1 MTRALI
7 ALAVSGALLSS
18 MTPAVAQP
26 QNPDDAAI
34 AQAEEN
40 VSAGDG
46 EVARLAG
53 SLSSTDAEINRVE
66 LEMGALRE
74 EVNKSLVDLHDAQA
88 IAEQARQ
95 DALAAKKDLDDS
107 QAQIEA
113 AQERLDEIS
122 RAAYRQNG
130 TSKGLSGISGNGNS
144 EDALDRQT
152 YLRTSAEKQQAA
164 VEELDRLRTENANK
178 ESVLRQAR
186 IVAEQ
191 REAEAVEKQVQT
203 EAAIAANS
211 EQLNV
216 LTNNRTTLVAQRDE
230 AERNLAIARAQA
242 DNLQGQRA
250 EYEEFQQ
257 AEQARIQAEA
267 EAQAAAEEKRRADEA
282 AAQAAAEAQE
292 AAQQAQ
298 AAEEAQAAQAAEA
311 AQAQATQA
319 AETQAAET
327 QAAET
332 QAAETQAA
340 ETQAAETQAAETQ
353 AAETQAAETQAAE
366 TQAAETQAAETQ
378 AAETQAA
385 ETQAAQAAQA
395 QAEANDRAAAQ
406 QRAAEAQ
413 AAAEQAQREADAQAA
428 NDAQAQVL
436 REQALTAASIAAAA
450 LIAASQSSHAT
461 TQNPYPTD
469 EDADPTD
476 IADIQGPTQPGA
488 GESGDSQND
497 SSDNDSTGNDST
509 GSDSSDS
516 DSSGNDSSEVISGD
530 RSAQI
535 ETVIARAM
543 SQLGVQYAWGGG
555 NANGPTLGIR
565 DGGVADSYGDYN
577 KVGFDCS
584 GLTLYAF
591 AGVGISLPHYTGY
604 QYQHGTKVSP
614 SEMQRGDLIF
624 YGPGASQHVAI
635 YLGDGQ
641 MIEAPNSGSVVKISP
656 VRWSGMTESVV
667 RLI

>member
-1 MTRALI
+1 MANLDSVRPGVRAALRRTHTQAKGVALTRALI

-216 LTNNRTTLVAQRDE
+216 LTNNRSTLVAQRDE

-298 AAEEAQAAQAAEA
+298 AAEEAQAAQAA
-311 AQAQATQA
+311 QA
-319 AETQAAET
+319 
-327 QAAET
+327 
-332 QAAETQAA
+332 
-340 ETQAAETQAAETQ
+340 
-353 AAETQAAETQAAE
+353 
-366 TQAAETQAAETQ
+366 
-378 AAETQAA
+378 
-385 ETQAAQAAQA
+385 QAAQAA

-428 NDAQAQVL
+428 NDAQAQAL

-476 IADIQGPTQPGA
+476 IADIQGPTQPGT
-488 GESGDSQND
+488 GESGDSQNN
-497 SSDNDSTGNDST
+497 SSDNDST

>member
-1 MTRALI
+1 MANLDSVRPGVRAALRRTHTQVKGVALTRALI

-311 AQAQATQA
+311 AQAQAQATQA
-319 AETQAAET
+319 AETQA
-327 QAAET
+327 QA
-332 QAAETQAA
+332 
-340 ETQAAETQAAETQ
+340 
-353 AAETQAAETQAAE
+353 
-366 TQAAETQAAETQ
+366 
-378 AAETQAA
+378 TQAA
-385 ETQAAQAAQA
+385 ETQAAQAAQAQAAQAA

-428 NDAQAQVL
+428 NDAQAQAL

-476 IADIQGPTQPGA
+476 IADIQGPTQPGT

>member
-1 MTRALI
+1 M
-7 ALAVSGALLSS
+7 
-18 MTPAVAQP
+18 
-26 QNPDDAAI
+26 
-34 AQAEEN
+34 
-40 VSAGDG
+40 
-46 EVARLAG
+46 
-53 SLSSTDAEINRVE
+53 
-66 LEMGALRE
+66 
-74 EVNKSLVDLHDAQA
+74 
-88 IAEQARQ
+88 
-95 DALAAKKDLDDS
+95 
-107 QAQIEA
+107 
-113 AQERLDEIS
+113 
-122 RAAYRQNG
+122 
-130 TSKGLSGISGNGNS
+130 
-144 EDALDRQT
+144 
-152 YLRTSAEKQQAA
+152 
-164 VEELDRLRTENANK
+164 
-178 ESVLRQAR
+178 RQAR

-298 AAEEAQAAQAAEA
+298 AAEEAQAAQAA
-311 AQAQATQA
+311 QA
-319 AETQAAET
+319 
-327 QAAET
+327 
-332 QAAETQAA
+332 
-340 ETQAAETQAAETQ
+340 
-353 AAETQAAETQAAE
+353 
-366 TQAAETQAAETQ
+366 
-378 AAETQAA
+378 
-385 ETQAAQAAQA
+385 QAAQAA

-428 NDAQAQVL
+428 NDAQAQAL

-476 IADIQGPTQPGA
+476 IADIQGPTQPGT
-488 GESGDSQND
+488 GESGDSQNN
-497 SSDNDSTGNDST
+497 SSDNDST

>member
-1 MTRALI
+1 MANLDSVRPGVRAALRRTHTQVKGVALTRALI

-311 AQAQATQA
+311 AQAQAQA
-319 AETQAAET
+319 
-327 QAAET
+327 
-332 QAAETQAA
+332 
-340 ETQAAETQAAETQ
+340 
-353 AAETQAAETQAAE
+353 
-366 TQAAETQAAETQ
+366 
-378 AAETQAA
+378 TQAA
-385 ETQAAQAAQA
+385 ETQAAQAAQAQAAQAA

-428 NDAQAQVL
+428 NDAQAQAL

-476 IADIQGPTQPGA
+476 IADIQGPTQPGT

>member
-311 AQAQATQA
+311 AQAQAQA
-319 AETQAAET
+319 
-327 QAAET
+327 
-332 QAAETQAA
+332 
-340 ETQAAETQAAETQ
+340 
-353 AAETQAAETQAAE
+353 
-366 TQAAETQAAETQ
+366 
-378 AAETQAA
+378 TQAA
-385 ETQAAQAAQA
+385 ETQAAQAAQAQAAQAA

-428 NDAQAQVL
+428 NDAQAQAL

-476 IADIQGPTQPGA
+476 IADIQGPTQPGT
-488 GESGDSQND
+488 GESGDSQNN

>member
-1 MTRALI
+1 MANLDSVRPGVRAALRRTHTQVKGVALTRALI

-298 AAEEAQAAQAAEA
+298 AAEEAQAAQAAETAQA
-311 AQAQATQA
+311 AQAQA
-319 AETQAAET
+319 
-327 QAAET
+327 
-332 QAAETQAA
+332 
-340 ETQAAETQAAETQ
+340 
-353 AAETQAAETQAAE
+353 
-366 TQAAETQAAETQ
+366 
-378 AAETQAA
+378 
-385 ETQAAQAAQA
+385 AQAA

-428 NDAQAQVL
+428 NDAQAQAL

-476 IADIQGPTQPGA
+476 IADIQGPTQPGT
-488 GESGDSQND
+488 GESGDSQSN

>member
-1 MTRALI
+1 MANLDSVRPGVRAALRRTHTQVKGVALTRALI

-319 AETQAAET
+319 AETQAA
-327 QAAET
+327 QAA
-332 QAAETQAA
+332 
-340 ETQAAETQAAETQ
+340 
-353 AAETQAAETQAAE
+353 
-366 TQAAETQAAETQ
+366 
-378 AAETQAA
+378 QAA

-395 QAEANDRAAAQ
+395 QAAQAAQAEANDRDAAQ

-428 NDAQAQVL
+428 NDAQAQAL

-476 IADIQGPTQPGA
+476 IADIQGPTQPGT

>member
-1 MTRALI
+1 MANLDSVRPGVRAALRRTHTQVKGVTLTRALI

-216 LTNNRTTLVAQRDE
+216 LTNNRSTLVAQRDG

-298 AAEEAQAAQAAEA
+298 AAEEAQAAQAAET
-311 AQAQATQA
+311 AQVQA
-319 AETQAAET
+319 A
-327 QAAET
+327 
-332 QAAETQAA
+332 
-340 ETQAAETQAAETQ
+340 
-353 AAETQAAETQAAE
+353 
-366 TQAAETQAAETQ
+366 
-378 AAETQAA
+378 QAA

-428 NDAQAQVL
+428 NDAQAQAL

-476 IADIQGPTQPGA
+476 IADIQGPTQPGT
-488 GESGDSQND
+488 GESGDSQSN

>member
-1 MTRALI
+1 MANLDSVRPGVRAALRRTHTQVKGVALTRALI

-319 AETQAAET
+319 AETQAA
-327 QAAET
+327 
-332 QAAETQAA
+332 
-340 ETQAAETQAAETQ
+340 
-353 AAETQAAETQAAE
+353 
-366 TQAAETQAAETQ
+366 
-378 AAETQAA
+378 
-385 ETQAAQAAQA
+385 QAAQAQAAQAA

-428 NDAQAQVL
+428 NDAQAQAL

-476 IADIQGPTQPGA
+476 IADIQGPTQPGT

>member
-1 MTRALI
+1 MANLDSVRPGVRAALRRTHTQVKGVALTRALI

-107 QAQIEA
+107 QEQIEA

-319 AETQAAET
+319 AETQAA
-327 QAAET
+327 
-332 QAAETQAA
+332 
-340 ETQAAETQAAETQ
+340 
-353 AAETQAAETQAAE
+353 
-366 TQAAETQAAETQ
+366 
-378 AAETQAA
+378 
-385 ETQAAQAAQA
+385 QAAQAQAAQAA

-428 NDAQAQVL
+428 NDAQAQAL

-450 LIAASQSSHAT
+450 LIAASQSRHAT

-476 IADIQGPTQPGA
+476 IADIQGPTQPGT
-488 GESGDSQND
+488 GESGDSQSN

>member
-1 MTRALI
+1 MANLDSVRPGVRAALRRTHTQVKGVALTRALI

-216 LTNNRTTLVAQRDE
+216 LTNNRSTLVAQRDE

-282 AAQAAAEAQE
+282 AEQAAAEAQE

-298 AAEEAQAAQAAEA
+298 AAEEAQAAQAAETAQAQA
-311 AQAQATQA
+311 AQAQA
-319 AETQAAET
+319 
-327 QAAET
+327 
-332 QAAETQAA
+332 
-340 ETQAAETQAAETQ
+340 
-353 AAETQAAETQAAE
+353 
-366 TQAAETQAAETQ
+366 
-378 AAETQAA
+378 
-385 ETQAAQAAQA
+385 AQAV

-428 NDAQAQVL
+428 NDAQAQAL

-476 IADIQGPTQPGA
+476 IADIQGPTQPGT
-488 GESGDSQND
+488 GESGDSQNN
-497 SSDNDSTGNDST
+497 SSDNDST
-509 GSDSSDS
+509 SS
-516 DSSGNDSSEVISGD
+516 DSSEVISGD

-604 QYQHGTKVSP
+604 QYQHGTKVAP

>member
-1 MTRALI
+1 MANLDSVRPGVRAALRRTHTQVKGVALTRALI

-216 LTNNRTTLVAQRDE
+216 LTNNRSTLVAQRDE

-298 AAEEAQAAQAAEA
+298 AAEEAQAAQAAETAQAQA
-311 AQAQATQA
+311 AQAQA
-319 AETQAAET
+319 
-327 QAAET
+327 
-332 QAAETQAA
+332 
-340 ETQAAETQAAETQ
+340 
-353 AAETQAAETQAAE
+353 
-366 TQAAETQAAETQ
+366 
-378 AAETQAA
+378 
-385 ETQAAQAAQA
+385 AQAV

-428 NDAQAQVL
+428 NDAQAQAL

-476 IADIQGPTQPGA
+476 IADIQGPTQPGT
-488 GESGDSQND
+488 GESGDSQNN
-497 SSDNDSTGNDST
+497 SSDNDST
-509 GSDSSDS
+509 SS
-516 DSSGNDSSEVISGD
+516 DSSEVISGD

-604 QYQHGTKVSP
+604 QYQHGTKVAP

>member
-1 MTRALI
+1 MANLDSVRPGVRAALRRTHTQAKGVGLTRALI

-107 QAQIEA
+107 QEQIEA

-216 LTNNRTTLVAQRDE
+216 LTNNRSTLVAQRDE

-319 AETQAAET
+319 AETQAA
-327 QAAET
+327 
-332 QAAETQAA
+332 
-340 ETQAAETQAAETQ
+340 
-353 AAETQAAETQAAE
+353 
-366 TQAAETQAAETQ
+366 
-378 AAETQAA
+378 
-385 ETQAAQAAQA
+385 QAAQAQAAQAA

-428 NDAQAQVL
+428 NDAQAQAL

-476 IADIQGPTQPGA
+476 IADIQGPTQPGT
-488 GESGDSQND
+488 GESGDSQSN

>member
-1 MTRALI
+1 MANLDSVRPGVRAALRRTHTQVKGVALTRALI

-340 ETQAAETQAAETQ
+340 
-353 AAETQAAETQAAE
+353 
-366 TQAAETQAAETQ
+366 
-378 AAETQAA
+378 
-385 ETQAAQAAQA
+385 QAAQA

-476 IADIQGPTQPGA
+476 IADIQGPTQPGT

>member
-1 MTRALI
+1 MANLDSVRPGVRAALRRTHTQVKGVTLTRALI

-216 LTNNRTTLVAQRDE
+216 LTNNRSTLVAQRDG

-298 AAEEAQAAQAAEA
+298 AAEEAQAAQAAET
-311 AQAQATQA
+311 AQAQAA
-319 AETQAAET
+319 
-327 QAAET
+327 
-332 QAAETQAA
+332 
-340 ETQAAETQAAETQ
+340 
-353 AAETQAAETQAAE
+353 
-366 TQAAETQAAETQ
+366 
-378 AAETQAA
+378 QAA

-428 NDAQAQVL
+428 NDAQAQAL

-476 IADIQGPTQPGA
+476 IADIQGPTQPGT
-488 GESGDSQND
+488 GESGDSQSN

>member
-1 MTRALI
+1 MANLDSVRPGVRAALRRTHTQAKGVALTRALI

-292 AAQQAQ
+292 AAQHAQ
-298 AAEEAQAAQAAEA
+298 AAEEAQAAQAA
-311 AQAQATQA
+311 QA
-319 AETQAAET
+319 
-327 QAAET
+327 
-332 QAAETQAA
+332 
-340 ETQAAETQAAETQ
+340 
-353 AAETQAAETQAAE
+353 
-366 TQAAETQAAETQ
+366 
-378 AAETQAA
+378 
-385 ETQAAQAAQA
+385 QAAQAA

-476 IADIQGPTQPGA
+476 IADIQGPTQPGT
-488 GESGDSQND
+488 GESGDSQNN

-555 NANGPTLGIR
+555 DANGPTLGIR

>member
-1 MTRALI
+1 MANLDSVRPGVRAALRRTHTQVKGVALTRALI

-319 AETQAAET
+319 AETQAA
-327 QAAET
+327 
-332 QAAETQAA
+332 
-340 ETQAAETQAAETQ
+340 
-353 AAETQAAETQAAE
+353 
-366 TQAAETQAAETQ
+366 
-378 AAETQAA
+378 
-385 ETQAAQAAQA
+385 QAAQAQAAQAA

-428 NDAQAQVL
+428 NDAQAQAL

-450 LIAASQSSHAT
+450 LIAASQSRHAT

-476 IADIQGPTQPGA
+476 IADIQGPTQPGT
-488 GESGDSQND
+488 GESGDSQNN

>member
-1 MTRALI
+1 MANLDSVRPGVRAALRRTHTQVKGVALTRALI

-216 LTNNRTTLVAQRDE
+216 LTNNRSTLVAQRDG

-311 AQAQATQA
+311 AQAQAQA
-319 AETQAAET
+319 
-327 QAAET
+327 
-332 QAAETQAA
+332 
-340 ETQAAETQAAETQ
+340 
-353 AAETQAAETQAAE
+353 
-366 TQAAETQAAETQ
+366 
-378 AAETQAA
+378 TQAA
-385 ETQAAQAAQA
+385 ETQAAQAAQAQAAQAA

-428 NDAQAQVL
+428 NDAQAQAL

-476 IADIQGPTQPGA
+476 IADIQGPTQPGT
-488 GESGDSQND
+488 GESGDSQSN

-641 MIEAPNSGSVVKISP
+641 MIEAPNSGSIVKISP

>member
-1 MTRALI
+1 MANLDSVRPGVRAALRRTHTQAKGVALTRALI

-26 QNPDDAAI
+26 HNPDDAAI

-319 AETQAAET
+319 AETQAA
-327 QAAET
+327 QAAL
-332 QAAETQAA
+332 
-340 ETQAAETQAAETQ
+340 
-353 AAETQAAETQAAE
+353 
-366 TQAAETQAAETQ
+366 
-378 AAETQAA
+378 
-385 ETQAAQAAQA
+385 A

-428 NDAQAQVL
+428 NDAQAQAL

-476 IADIQGPTQPGA
+476 IADIQGPTQPGT
-488 GESGDSQND
+488 GESGDSQNN
-497 SSDNDSTGNDST
+497 SSDNDST

>member
-1 MTRALI
+1 MANLDSVRPGVRAALRRTHTQVKGVTLTRALI

-95 DALAAKKDLDDS
+95 DALAAKKDFDDS

-216 LTNNRTTLVAQRDE
+216 LTNNRSTLVAQRDG

-298 AAEEAQAAQAAEA
+298 AAEEAQAAQAAET
-311 AQAQATQA
+311 AQAQAA
-319 AETQAAET
+319 
-327 QAAET
+327 
-332 QAAETQAA
+332 
-340 ETQAAETQAAETQ
+340 
-353 AAETQAAETQAAE
+353 
-366 TQAAETQAAETQ
+366 
-378 AAETQAA
+378 QAA

-428 NDAQAQVL
+428 NDAQAQAL

-476 IADIQGPTQPGA
+476 IADIQGPTQPGT
-488 GESGDSQND
+488 GESGDSQSN

>member
-1 MTRALI
+1 MANLDSVRPGVRAALRRTHTQVKGVALTRALI

-298 AAEEAQAAQAAEA
+298 AAEEAQAAQAA
-311 AQAQATQA
+311 QA
-319 AETQAAET
+319 
-327 QAAET
+327 
-332 QAAETQAA
+332 
-340 ETQAAETQAAETQ
+340 
-353 AAETQAAETQAAE
+353 
-366 TQAAETQAAETQ
+366 
-378 AAETQAA
+378 
-385 ETQAAQAAQA
+385 QAAQAAQE
-395 QAEANDRAAAQ
+395 EANDRAAAQ

-428 NDAQAQVL
+428 NDAQAQAL

-476 IADIQGPTQPGA
+476 IADIQGPTQPGT
-488 GESGDSQND
+488 GESGDSQNN

>member
-1 MTRALI
+1 MI

-216 LTNNRTTLVAQRDE
+216 LTNNRSTLVAQRDG

-298 AAEEAQAAQAAEA
+298 AAEEAQAAQAAET
-311 AQAQATQA
+311 AQAQAA
-319 AETQAAET
+319 
-327 QAAET
+327 
-332 QAAETQAA
+332 
-340 ETQAAETQAAETQ
+340 
-353 AAETQAAETQAAE
+353 
-366 TQAAETQAAETQ
+366 
-378 AAETQAA
+378 QAA

-428 NDAQAQVL
+428 NDAQAQAL

-476 IADIQGPTQPGA
+476 IADIQGPTQPGT
-488 GESGDSQND
+488 GESGDSQSN

>member
-1 MTRALI
+1 MANLDSVRPGVRAALRRTHTQVKGVALTRALI

-298 AAEEAQAAQAAEA
+298 AAEEAQAVQAAEA

-327 QAAET
+327 QAA
-332 QAAETQAA
+332 
-340 ETQAAETQAAETQ
+340 
-353 AAETQAAETQAAE
+353 
-366 TQAAETQAAETQ
+366 
-378 AAETQAA
+378 
-385 ETQAAQAAQA
+385 QAAQAQAAQAA

-428 NDAQAQVL
+428 NDAQAQAL

-476 IADIQGPTQPGA
+476 IADIQGPTQPGT

>member
-1 MTRALI
+1 MANLDSVRPGVRAALRRTHTQVKGVALTRALI

-353 AAETQAAETQAAE
+353 AA
-366 TQAAETQAAETQ
+366 
-378 AAETQAA
+378 
-385 ETQAAQAAQA
+385 QAAQA

>member
-216 LTNNRTTLVAQRDE
+216 LTNNRSTLVAQRDG

-298 AAEEAQAAQAAEA
+298 AAEEAQAAQAAET
-311 AQAQATQA
+311 AQAQAA
-319 AETQAAET
+319 
-327 QAAET
+327 
-332 QAAETQAA
+332 
-340 ETQAAETQAAETQ
+340 
-353 AAETQAAETQAAE
+353 
-366 TQAAETQAAETQ
+366 
-378 AAETQAA
+378 QAA

-428 NDAQAQVL
+428 NDAQAQAL

-476 IADIQGPTQPGA
+476 IADIQGPTQPGT
-488 GESGDSQND
+488 GESGDSQSN

>member
-1 MTRALI
+1 MANLDSVRPGVRAALRRTHAQTKGVSLTRALI

-95 DALAAKKDLDDS
+95 DALAAKQDLDDS

-113 AQERLDEIS
+113 AQERLNELS

-282 AAQAAAEAQE
+282 AAQAATEAQE
-292 AAQQAQ
+292 AAQQ
-298 AAEEAQAAQAAEA
+298 AQAAEA

-319 AETQAAET
+319 AQAE
-327 QAAET
+327 
-332 QAAETQAA
+332 
-340 ETQAAETQAAETQ
+340 
-353 AAETQAAETQAAE
+353 
-366 TQAAETQAAETQ
+366 
-378 AAETQAA
+378 
-385 ETQAAQAAQA
+385 AAQAEAVQAEAAQAA
-395 QAEANDRAAAQ
+395 QAEANDRDAAQ

-428 NDAQAQVL
+428 NDAQAQAL

-476 IADIQGPTQPGA
+476 IADIQGPTQPGTD
-488 GESGDSQND
+488 GSGGSQNN
-497 SSDNDSTGNDST
+497 SSDNDST
-509 GSDSSDS
+509 GSDSS
-516 DSSGNDSSEVISGD
+516 EIISGD
-530 RSAQI
+530 RSSQI

-555 NANGPTLGIR
+555 DANGPTLGIR

>member
-1 MTRALI
+1 MANLDSVRPGVRAALRRTHTQTKGVALTRALI

-319 AETQAAET
+319 AETQAA
-327 QAAET
+327 
-332 QAAETQAA
+332 
-340 ETQAAETQAAETQ
+340 
-353 AAETQAAETQAAE
+353 
-366 TQAAETQAAETQ
+366 
-378 AAETQAA
+378 
-385 ETQAAQAAQA
+385 QAAQAQAAQAA

-428 NDAQAQVL
+428 NDAQAQAL

-476 IADIQGPTQPGA
+476 IADIQGPTQPGT
-488 GESGDSQND
+488 GESGDSQNN

>member
-1 MTRALI
+1 MANLDSVRPGVRAALRRTHTQVKGVTLTRALI

-216 LTNNRTTLVAQRDE
+216 LTNNRSTLVAQRDG

-298 AAEEAQAAQAAEA
+298 AAEEAQAAQAAET
-311 AQAQATQA
+311 AQAQAA
-319 AETQAAET
+319 
-327 QAAET
+327 
-332 QAAETQAA
+332 
-340 ETQAAETQAAETQ
+340 
-353 AAETQAAETQAAE
+353 
-366 TQAAETQAAETQ
+366 
-378 AAETQAA
+378 QAA

-428 NDAQAQVL
+428 NDAQAQAL

-476 IADIQGPTQPGA
+476 IADIQGPTQPGT
-488 GESGDSQND
+488 GESGDSQSN

-591 AGVGISLPHYTGY
+591 AGVGISLTHYTGY

>member
-1 MTRALI
+1 MANLDSVRPGVRAALRRTHTQAKGVALTRALI

-26 QNPDDAAI
+26 HNPDDAAI

-319 AETQAAET
+319 AQA
-327 QAAET
+327 
-332 QAAETQAA
+332 
-340 ETQAAETQAAETQ
+340 
-353 AAETQAAETQAAE
+353 
-366 TQAAETQAAETQ
+366 
-378 AAETQAA
+378 
-385 ETQAAQAAQA
+385 QAAQAA

-428 NDAQAQVL
+428 NDAQAQAL

-476 IADIQGPTQPGA
+476 IADIQGPTQPGT
-488 GESGDSQND
+488 GESGDSQNN
-497 SSDNDSTGNDST
+497 SSDNDST

>member
-319 AETQAAET
+319 AETQAA
-327 QAAET
+327 QAA
-332 QAAETQAA
+332 
-340 ETQAAETQAAETQ
+340 
-353 AAETQAAETQAAE
+353 
-366 TQAAETQAAETQ
+366 
-378 AAETQAA
+378 QAA

-395 QAEANDRAAAQ
+395 QAAQAAQAEANDRDAAQ

-428 NDAQAQVL
+428 NDAQAQAL

-476 IADIQGPTQPGA
+476 IADIQGPTQPGT

>member
-1 MTRALI
+1 MANLDSVRPGVRAALRRTHTQAKGVALTRALI

-298 AAEEAQAAQAAEA
+298 AAEEAQAAQAA
-311 AQAQATQA
+311 QA
-319 AETQAAET
+319 
-327 QAAET
+327 
-332 QAAETQAA
+332 
-340 ETQAAETQAAETQ
+340 
-353 AAETQAAETQAAE
+353 
-366 TQAAETQAAETQ
+366 
-378 AAETQAA
+378 
-385 ETQAAQAAQA
+385 QAAQAA

-428 NDAQAQVL
+428 NDAQAQAL

-476 IADIQGPTQPGA
+476 IADIQGPTQPGT
-488 GESGDSQND
+488 GESGDSQSN

-656 VRWSGMTESVV
+656 VRWSGMTESAV

>member
-1 MTRALI
+1 MANLDSVRPGVRAALRRTHTQAKGVALTRALI

-26 QNPDDAAI
+26 KNPDDAAI

-242 DNLQGQRA
+242 DDLQGQRA

-282 AAQAAAEAQE
+282 AALAAAEAQE

-311 AQAQATQA
+311 AQAQATQ
-319 AETQAAET
+319 T
-327 QAAET
+327 
-332 QAAETQAA
+332 
-340 ETQAAETQAAETQ
+340 
-353 AAETQAAETQAAE
+353 
-366 TQAAETQAAETQ
+366 
-378 AAETQAA
+378 A

-395 QAEANDRAAAQ
+395 QAAQAAQEEANDRAVAQ

-428 NDAQAQVL
+428 NDAQAQAL

-476 IADIQGPTQPGA
+476 IADIQGPTQPGT
-488 GESGDSQND
+488 GESGGSQN
-497 SSDNDSTGNDST
+497 NSTGNDST

-555 NANGPTLGIR
+555 DANGPTLGIR

>member
-1 MTRALI
+1 MANLDSVRPGVRAALRRTHTQAKGVALTRALI

-298 AAEEAQAAQAAEA
+298 AAEEAQAAQAAQAEA
-311 AQAQATQA
+311 AQA
-319 AETQAAET
+319 
-327 QAAET
+327 
-332 QAAETQAA
+332 
-340 ETQAAETQAAETQ
+340 
-353 AAETQAAETQAAE
+353 
-366 TQAAETQAAETQ
+366 
-378 AAETQAA
+378 
-385 ETQAAQAAQA
+385 A

-428 NDAQAQVL
+428 NDAQAQAL

-476 IADIQGPTQPGA
+476 IADIQGPTQPGT
-488 GESGDSQND
+488 GESGDSQNN
-497 SSDNDSTGNDST
+497 SSDNDST
-509 GSDSSDS
+509 SS
-516 DSSGNDSSEVISGD
+516 DSSEVISGD

-555 NANGPTLGIR
+555 DANGPTLGIR

>member
-1 MTRALI
+1 MANLDSVRPGVRAALRRTHTQVKGVALTRALI

-216 LTNNRTTLVAQRDE
+216 LTNNRSTLVAQRDE

-319 AETQAAET
+319 AETQAA
-327 QAAET
+327 
-332 QAAETQAA
+332 
-340 ETQAAETQAAETQ
+340 
-353 AAETQAAETQAAE
+353 
-366 TQAAETQAAETQ
+366 
-378 AAETQAA
+378 
-385 ETQAAQAAQA
+385 QAAQAQAAQAA

-428 NDAQAQVL
+428 NDAQAQAL

-476 IADIQGPTQPGA
+476 IADIQGPTQPGT
-488 GESGDSQND
+488 GESGDSQSN
-497 SSDNDSTGNDST
+497 SSDNDST

>member
-1 MTRALI
+1 MANLDSVRPGVRAALRRTHAQAKGVALTRALI

-319 AETQAAET
+319 AETQAA
-327 QAAET
+327 QAAL
-332 QAAETQAA
+332 
-340 ETQAAETQAAETQ
+340 
-353 AAETQAAETQAAE
+353 
-366 TQAAETQAAETQ
+366 
-378 AAETQAA
+378 
-385 ETQAAQAAQA
+385 A

-428 NDAQAQVL
+428 NDAQAQAL

-476 IADIQGPTQPGA
+476 IADIQGPTQPGT
-488 GESGDSQND
+488 GESGDSQNN
-497 SSDNDSTGNDST
+497 SSDNDST
-509 GSDSSDS
+509 SS
-516 DSSGNDSSEVISGD
+516 DSSEVISGD

-555 NANGPTLGIR
+555 DANGPTLGIR

-604 QYQHGTKVSP
+604 QYQHGTKVAP